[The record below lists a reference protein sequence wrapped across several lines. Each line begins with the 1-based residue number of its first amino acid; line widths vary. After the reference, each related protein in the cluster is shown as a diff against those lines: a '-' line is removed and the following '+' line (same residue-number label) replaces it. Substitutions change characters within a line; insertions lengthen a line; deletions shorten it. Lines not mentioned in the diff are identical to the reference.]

1 MLIENPVF
9 GSKTKKGS
17 ISLATDFRIYVF
29 VIFVINS
36 QISLMSSV
44 YNSFHHT
51 VKYGRQRHRIYLQDL
66 TGLEF

>member
-1 MLIENPVF
+1 
-9 GSKTKKGS
+9 
-17 ISLATDFRIYVF
+17 LATDFRIYVF